1 MRRRGFTLVEILISL
16 VILGIVVGLAMTMF
30 QYQNRNWKTTSDKAE
45 TVMMARGTL
54 DEIARSIRMT
64 GGWLPDNSAGLKVW
78 GSGPERITF
87 VLNNTQWIDTLRN
100 LDYLPATRQLRIQID
115 SAVRFS
121 QSGQVMLTVLVP
133 GVGASSGTIGT
144 NPRTFRLP
152 ILERIASAGGCGDSL
167 LLDASSFYE
176 APNSWTWANAIDRV
190 VGSPVYNY
198 DSVTYRQ
205 VQDTLM
211 VRWNSQ
217 QETPFALGIETF
229 SLKYWHPVSG
239 WLDSLSGTAP
249 ANRIEKVRIRV
260 VSRSRKP
267 DNKLLEQNPSSG
279 GYHRSVLE
287 TEISL
292 RNDSLVNR

>member
-1 MRRRGFTLVEILISL
+1 MVRRGFTLVEILISL
-16 VILGIVVGLAMTMF
+16 VILGFVTGMAMTMF
-30 QYQNRNWKTTSDKAE
+30 QFQNRNWKTSSDKAE

-64 GGWLPDNSAGLKVW
+64 GGWLPDKSAGIKVW

-87 VLNNTQWIDTLRN
+87 VLNNTQWIDTLRD

-115 SAVRFS
+115 SATNFS
-121 QSGQVMLTVLVP
+121 QGGQVMLTVLVP
-133 GVGASSGTIGT
+133 PTGATSGTTGNT
-144 NPRTFRLP
+144 PRTFQLP
-152 ILERIASAGGCGDSL
+152 IQERIASTGGCGDSL
-167 LLDASSFYE
+167 LLDASSLYD
-176 APNSWTWANAIDRV
+176 APNSWTWASAIDRV
-190 VGSPVYNY
+190 VNSPVYNF

-211 VRWNSQ
+211 VRWNTLP
-217 QETPFALGIETF
+217 ETPFALGIETF
-229 SLKYWHPVSG
+229 SLKYWHPVAG

-267 DNKLLEQNPSSG
+267 DSKLLAQQPSSG

>member
-1 MRRRGFTLVEILISL
+1 MVRRGFTLVEILISL
-16 VILGIVVGLAMTMF
+16 VILGFVTGMAMTMF
-30 QYQNRNWKTTSDKAE
+30 QFQNRNWKTTSDKAE

-87 VLNNTQWIDTLRN
+87 VLNNTQWVDTLRD
-100 LDYLPATRQLRIQID
+100 LEYLPATRQLRIQID
-115 SAVRFS
+115 SAVNFS
-121 QSGQVMLTVLVP
+121 QGGQVMLTLLVP
-133 GVGASSGTIGT
+133 GTTAIPGSAGTD
-144 NPRTFRLP
+144 PRTFRLP
-152 ILERIASAGGCGDSL
+152 IQERIASAGGCGDSL
-167 LLDASSFYE
+167 LLDASTLYN
-176 APNSWTWANAIDRV
+176 APNSWTWTTAIARV
-190 VGSPVYNY
+190 VNSPVYNY
-198 DSVTYRQ
+198 DSVTYYQ

-211 VRWNSQ
+211 VRWNTLP
-217 QETPFALGIETF
+217 ETPFALGIETF
-229 SLKYWHPVSG
+229 SVKYQHPVSG

-267 DNKLLEQNPSSG
+267 DSKLLAQNPSSG